1 MGAQYTG
8 YDDEAIDALQALSDE
23 IADLKYQLENAREV
37 AHSFRRRLEQAQVE
51 NARLRAGKEPVT
63 VNTDVLEFV
72 KDNDTKHVLKYKG
85 GKSSGYFWTCT
96 CGAGE
101 GLRYTDRDV
110 RTWEAVEHIASTLA

>member
-1 MGAQYTG
+1 MAAREP
-8 YDDEAIDALQALSDE
+8 YDIFARRDAE

-37 AHSFRRRLEQAQVE
+37 ALSFRRRLEQAQVE
-51 NARLRAGKEPVT
+51 NARLRAGKEPVA

-110 RTWEAVEHIASTLA
+110 RTWEAVEHIASTIA